1 MKLTY
6 AELLEAQL
14 FNSATHTSEQHT
26 IDTLETT
33 ITELREQLEDE
44 RRRIAALTTIRVAS

>member
-14 FNSATHTSEQHT
+14 FNSPTHTSEQHT

-33 ITELREQLEDE
+33 ITELREQLEEE